1 MKRTLY
7 HLVKPSVWPL
17 TSAISVTILLLG
29 LVCIFQQKPAGI
41 IIIYGLVNL
50 LFSAGFWFFDIISE
64 SLTKKHTLVVADG
77 LRMGFI
83 LFIVSEAI
91 LFASFFAAFF
101 YIGISPSL
109 EIGFQFPAS
118 GITLISPFGVSLLNT
133 LLLLTSGYALTLFI
147 LSLNL
152 NKFALSYVRDI

>member
-17 TSAISVTILLLG
+17 TSAISVSILLLG
-29 LVCIFQQKPAGI
+29 LVCVFQQKPAGL

-50 LFSAGFWFFDIISE
+50 LFSAGFWFLDIVNE

-101 YIGISPSL
+101 LY
-109 EIGFQFPAS
+109 
-118 GITLISPFGVSLLNT
+118 
-133 LLLLTSGYALTLFI
+133 
-147 LSLNL
+147 
-152 NKFALSYVRDI
+152 RH